1 MQSFHKQSVLYS
13 VEENREWAYILLLTV
28 KINARVLI
36 GQRKP
41 SPKKTNTVY

>member
-13 VEENREWAYILLLTV
+13 VEENREWAILLLTV

-41 SPKKTNTVY
+41 TPKKTNTVY